1 MARERER
8 DLKRKTS
15 LTVWKIFPSRLQ
27 ANSFETNRYHLG
39 GTINRPDHRRL
50 RSITQRSNSSLHFQP
65 VIFPRTATSLRHV
78 KHLHG
83 ELLASGVVAIRLL
96 LLLSLLF
103 SPPPP
108 LLSLSPSRPSF
119 FFGPHT
125 CEVIPATVTPVVL
138 PSPASLPPSRQ
149 ESEELRRSSR
159 IPLTQPEQAPEHSF
173 PMTSG
178 DQRPLLD
185 PSPLLASPSFA
196 RRIRLPRNG
205 RKTLGIL
212 GLAGDTSGY
221 ASEAFEVFFFSFLF
235 SLASLFSFSSRFR
248 LGRSVLEMGVRVHEG
263 GIHARRKLFFKSKG
277 NDTFV
282 VGISFFT
289 NF

>member
-1 MARERER
+1 MR
-8 DLKRKTS
+8 
-15 LTVWKIFPSRLQ
+15 
-27 ANSFETNRYHLG
+27 NSNSTTFETNRYHLG

-50 RSITQRSNSSLHFQP
+50 RSITERSNSSLHFQP

-96 LLLSLLF
+96 LLLS
-103 SPPPP
+103 SP
-108 LLSLSPSRPSF
+108 LLLPLPSRPSF

-138 PSPASLPPSRQ
+138 PSPASLLLPPSRQ

-185 PSPLLASPSFA
+185 PSPLFVSFA

-212 GLAGDTSGY
+212 GLGGDTSGY
-221 ASEAFEVFFFSFLF
+221 ASEAFRVFFFF
-235 SLASLFSFSSRFR
+235 SP
-248 LGRSVLEMGVRVHEG
+248 
-263 GIHARRKLFFKSKG
+263 FFPP
-277 NDTFV
+277 
-282 VGISFFT
+282 FF
-289 NF
+289 FFFFFF